1 MQKKYY
7 LCTAFVFKTV
17 NTMLEYVDRQ
27 GSDCYKWDSDEAR
40 GCLPLWVADMD
51 FAAAKPIREAMQRRL
66 DHGVFGYS
74 IVPQANYDAVASWFE
89 RRHGWKGINR
99 DNLLYTT
106 AVVPAVSAIFAALE
120 ARAESRERRA
130 ESRKLRILTFTPAY
144 NAFFS
149 CIENMGCELVPSP
162 LVLVNN
168 RFEINWADLEHKAK
182 EADVFLLC
190 NPHNP
195 TGRVWSREE
204 LECMADIM
212 RREHLFVLSD
222 EIHCEFAF
230 PGHAYTPFA
239 TIVINDTDFC
249 VCTSASKA
257 FNIAGLLCA
266 NIFVPNKELFAQ
278 INHALEIHE
287 VNGLNPF
294 GLVAQVA
301 AYNESEAWLDEL
313 NAQVYDNFC
322 FMRDFLRE
330 RLPMLGLHE
339 TEGTYL
345 GWVNISALGMPAE
358 TFCHEL
364 VQKQHV
370 LFNPSEMYGA
380 HDYIRINLATSRDIL
395 STALERLETFVHELK
410 H

>member
-1 MQKKYY
+1 
-7 LCTAFVFKTV
+7 
-17 NTMLEYVDRQ
+17 MLEYINRKN
-27 GSDCYKWDSDEAR
+27 SDCYKWDSECAE
-40 GCLPLWVADMD
+40 GCLPLWIADMD
-51 FAAAKPIREAMQRRL
+51 FKAAKPIREAMQRRL

-74 IVPQANYDAVASWFE
+74 IVPQANYDAVASWFS
-89 RRHGWKGINR
+89 RRHGWNGINR

-106 AVVPAVSAIFAALE
+106 AVVPAISAIFAALQL
-120 ARAESRERRA
+120 RMAEYRRKA
-130 ESRKLRILTFTPAY
+130 GKPTENEPLRVLTFTPAY
-144 NAFFS
+144 NYFFS

-168 RFEINWADLEHKAK
+168 RFEINWADVESKAK
-182 EADVFLLC
+182 EADIFLLC

-204 LECMADIM
+204 LERLAAIM

-239 TIVINDTDFC
+239 SIVINDTDFC

-266 NIFVPNKELFAQ
+266 TIFVPNKELFAQ
-278 INHALEIHE
+278 VNHALEVHE

-313 NAQVYDNFC
+313 NEQVYKNFC
-322 FMRDFLRE
+322 YLRDFLHAE
-330 RLPMLGLHE
+330 LPMLQIHE

-345 GWVNISALGMPAE
+345 AWVNISALHMSAE
-358 TFCHEL
+358 QFCHDL
-364 VQKQHV
+364 AKKAHV

-380 HDYIRINLATSRDIL
+380 ENYVRINLATSHEVLAEALNRLKEYINGL
-395 STALERLETFVHELK
+395 S
-410 H
+410 

>member
-1 MQKKYY
+1 MQ
-7 LCTAFVFKTV
+7 
-17 NTMLEYVDRQ
+17 LEYVDRK
-27 GSDCYKWDSDEAR
+27 GSECYKWDSECAE
-40 GCLPLWVADMD
+40 GCLPLWIADMD
-51 FAAAKPIREAMQRRL
+51 FAAAQPIREAMQRRL

-106 AVVPAVSAIFAALE
+106 AVVPAISAIFAALKKTD
-120 ARAESRERRA
+120 
-130 ESRKLRILTFTPAY
+130 KLKILTFTPAY
-144 NAFFS
+144 NAFFN
-149 CIENMGCELVPSP
+149 CIENMGCELVGCP
-162 LVLVNN
+162 LVLRGN
-168 RFEINWADLEHKAK
+168 RFEINWADVEEKAK
-182 EADVFLLC
+182 AADVFLLC

-195 TGRVWSREE
+195 TGRVWTRGE
-204 LECMADIM
+204 LERLADIM

-230 PGHAYTPFA
+230 PGHDYTPFA
-239 TIVINDTDFC
+239 SIVINDTDFC

-266 NIFVPNKELFAQ
+266 NIYVPNKELFKQ
-278 INHALEIHE
+278 INHALEVHE

-301 AYNESEAWLDEL
+301 AYNESEAWLDAL
-313 NAQVYDNFC
+313 NEYVYGNYC
-322 FMRDFLRE
+322 YLRE
-330 RLPMLGLHE
+330 FIERELPKLRIHE

-345 GWVNISALGMPAE
+345 GWVNIAAYGMTAE
-358 TFCHEL
+358 TFCREL
-364 VQKQHV
+364 AKKGHV

-380 HDYIRINLATSRDIL
+380 EDYIRINLATSRELLIE
-395 STALERLETFVHELK
+395 ALNRLKTFCDKL
-410 H
+410 

>member
-1 MQKKYY
+1 
-7 LCTAFVFKTV
+7 
-17 NTMLEYVDRQ
+17 MLEYINRK
-27 GSDCYKWDSDEAR
+27 GSDCYKWDSECAQ
-40 GCLPLWVADMD
+40 GCLPLWIADMD
-51 FAAAKPIREAMQRRL
+51 FAAARPIREAMQRRL

-99 DNLLYTT
+99 NNLLYTT
-106 AVVPAVSAIFAALE
+106 AVVPAISAIFAALE
-120 ARAESRERRA
+120 FKMAEYRQRAGKSTTTEP
-130 ESRKLRILTFTPAY
+130 LRVLTFTPAY
-144 NAFFS
+144 NCFFS

-162 LVLVNN
+162 LVLQNN
-168 RFEINWADLEHKAK
+168 RFEINWVDLEAKAK

-195 TGRVWSREE
+195 TGRVWTRDE
-204 LECMADIM
+204 LEHIADIM

-230 PGHAYTPFA
+230 PGHPYTPFA
-239 TIVINDTDFC
+239 SIVINDTDFC

-266 NIFVPNKELFAQ
+266 NIYVPNKELFAQ
-278 INHALEIHE
+278 INHALEVHE

-313 NAQVYDNFC
+313 NEFVYGNYC
-322 FMRDFLRE
+322 YLRDFIQKE
-330 RLPMLGLHE
+330 LPQLHIHE

-345 GWVNISALGMPAE
+345 GWVDISALNMSAE
-358 TFCHEL
+358 DFCRDL
-364 VQKQHV
+364 ATNAHV

-380 HDYIRINLATSRDIL
+380 ERYIRINLATSREVL
-395 STALERLETFVHELK
+395 EEALNRLKDYLK
-410 H
+410 NR

>member
-1 MQKKYY
+1 
-7 LCTAFVFKTV
+7 
-17 NTMLEYVDRQ
+17 MLEYVSRE

-51 FAAAKPIREAMQRRL
+51 FAAARPIREAMQRRL

-89 RRHGWKGINR
+89 RRHGWKGIRR

-106 AVVPAVSAIFAALE
+106 AVVPAISAIFAALQV
-120 ARAESRERRA
+120 RKS
-130 ESRKLRILTFTPAY
+130 SDKLRVLTFTPAY
-144 NAFFS
+144 NCFFS
-149 CIENMGCELVPSP
+149 CIENMGCELVASP
-162 LVLVNN
+162 LVLVGN
-168 RFEINWADLEHKAK
+168 RFEINWAEVESKAK

-195 TGRVWSREE
+195 TGRVWSRDE
-204 LECMADIM
+204 LERLAAIM

-230 PGHAYTPFA
+230 PGHTYTPFA
-239 TIVINDTDFC
+239 NIAIDDLDFC
-249 VCTSASKA
+249 VCMSASKA

-266 NIFVPNKELFAQ
+266 NIFVPNKKLFRQ

-301 AYNESEAWLDEL
+301 AYNESEDWLDEL
-313 NAQVYDNFC
+313 NEYIYGNFC
-322 FMRDFLRE
+322 YLRDFLRE
-330 RLPMLGLHE
+330 QLPQLQLHE

-345 GWVNISALGMPAE
+345 AWVNIASLGVSAE
-358 TFCHEL
+358 TFCRNLAE
-364 VQKQHV
+364 KGHV
-370 LFNPSEMYGA
+370 LFNPSEMYGGEN
-380 HDYIRINLATSRDIL
+380 YIRINLATSRDVL
-395 STALERLETFVHELK
+395 SEALHRLQHYLQTNQ
-410 H
+410 

>member
-1 MQKKYY
+1 
-7 LCTAFVFKTV
+7 
-17 NTMLEYVDRQ
+17 MLEYINRKN
-27 GSDCYKWDSDEAR
+27 SDCYKWDSECAE
-40 GCLPLWVADMD
+40 GCLPLWIADMD
-51 FAAAKPIREAMQRRL
+51 FKAAKPIREAMQRRL

-74 IVPQANYDAVASWFE
+74 IVPQANYDAVASWFS
-89 RRHGWKGINR
+89 RRHGWNGINR

-106 AVVPAVSAIFAALE
+106 AVVPAISAIFAALQL
-120 ARAESRERRA
+120 RMAEYRRKA
-130 ESRKLRILTFTPAY
+130 GKPMENEPLRVLTFTPAY
-144 NAFFS
+144 NCFFS

-168 RFEINWADLEHKAK
+168 RFEINWADVESKAK

-204 LECMADIM
+204 LERLAAIM

-239 TIVINDTDFC
+239 SIVIDDTDFC

-278 INHALEIHE
+278 VNHALEVHE

-313 NAQVYDNFC
+313 NEQVYKNFC
-322 FMRDFLRE
+322 YLRDFLHAE
-330 RLPMLGLHE
+330 LPMLQIHE

-345 GWVNISALGMPAE
+345 AWVNISALHMSAE
-358 TFCHEL
+358 QFCHDL
-364 VQKQHV
+364 AQKAHV

-380 HDYIRINLATSRDIL
+380 ENYVRINLATSHEVLAEALNRLKEYINGL
-395 STALERLETFVHELK
+395 S
-410 H
+410 

>member
-1 MQKKYY
+1 
-7 LCTAFVFKTV
+7 
-17 NTMLEYVDRQ
+17 MLEYINRKN
-27 GSDCYKWDSDEAR
+27 SDCYKWDSECAE
-40 GCLPLWVADMD
+40 GCLPLWIADMD
-51 FAAAKPIREAMQRRL
+51 FKAAKPIREAMQRRL

-74 IVPQANYDAVASWFE
+74 IVPQANYDAVASWFS
-89 RRHGWKGINR
+89 RRHGWNGINR

-106 AVVPAVSAIFAALE
+106 AVVPAISAIFAALQL
-120 ARAESRERRA
+120 RMAEYRRKA
-130 ESRKLRILTFTPAY
+130 GKPTENEPLRVLTFTPAY
-144 NAFFS
+144 NCFFS

-168 RFEINWADLEHKAK
+168 RFEINWADVESKAK

-204 LECMADIM
+204 LERLAAIM

-239 TIVINDTDFC
+239 SIVIDDTDFC

-278 INHALEIHE
+278 VNHALEVHE

-313 NAQVYDNFC
+313 NEQVYKNFC
-322 FMRDFLRE
+322 YLRDFLHAE
-330 RLPMLGLHE
+330 LPMLQIHE

-345 GWVNISALGMPAE
+345 AWVNISALHMSAE
-358 TFCHEL
+358 QFCHDL
-364 VQKQHV
+364 AQKAHV

-380 HDYIRINLATSRDIL
+380 ENYVRINLATSHEVLAEALNRLKEYINGL
-395 STALERLETFVHELK
+395 S
-410 H
+410 

>member
-1 MQKKYY
+1 
-7 LCTAFVFKTV
+7 
-17 NTMLEYVDRQ
+17 MLEYVNRK
-27 GSDCYKWDSDEAR
+27 GSDCYKWDSECAA
-40 GCLPLWVADMD
+40 GSLPLWIADMD
-51 FAAAKPIREAMQRRL
+51 FKAAPPIIAAMQRRL

-74 IVPQANYDAVASWFE
+74 IVPDANYEAVSSWFE

-106 AVVPAVSAIFAALE
+106 AVVPAIAAIFAALQLRLT
-120 ARAESRERRA
+120 ACK
-130 ESRKLRILTFTPAY
+130 KLRVLTFTPAY
-144 NAFFS
+144 NCFFS

-168 RFEINWADLEHKAK
+168 RFEIDWADVADKARR
-182 EADVFLLC
+182 ADVFLLC

-195 TGRVWSREE
+195 TGRVWTRDE
-204 LECMADIM
+204 LEQLADIM
-212 RREHLFVLSD
+212 RREQLFVLSD

-230 PGHAYTPFA
+230 PGHTYTPFA
-239 TIVINDTDFC
+239 SIVRNDTDFC

-313 NAQVYDNFC
+313 NSYVYGNYC
-322 FMRDFLRE
+322 YLRDFIRE
-330 RLPMLGLHE
+330 HLPMLRLHE

-345 GWVNISALGMPAE
+345 AWVNIEALGVNAE
-358 TFCHEL
+358 VFCHDL
-364 VQKQHV
+364 ATKGHV
-370 LFNPSEMYGA
+370 LFNPSEMYGGA
-380 HDYIRINLATSRDIL
+380 NYVRINLATSREVL
-395 STALERLETFVHELK
+395 VEALKRVELYLVNS
-410 H
+410 

>member
-1 MQKKYY
+1 
-7 LCTAFVFKTV
+7 
-17 NTMLEYVDRQ
+17 MLEYVDRR
-27 GSDCYKWDSDEAR
+27 GSDCYKWDSEQSK
-40 GCLPLWVADMD
+40 GTLPLWVADMD
-51 FAAAKPIREAMQRRL
+51 FKAAQPIRDAMERRL
-66 DHGVFGYS
+66 QHGVFGYS
-74 IVPQANYDAVASWFE
+74 IVPQANYDAVSSWFE
-89 RRHGWKGINR
+89 RRHGWKGINTS
-99 DNLLYTT
+99 NLLYTT
-106 AVVPAVSAIFAALE
+106 AVVPAVSAIFKALQLRKAQNAANPC
-120 ARAESRERRA
+120 SP
-130 ESRKLRILTFTPAY
+130 LRIMTFTPAY
-144 NAFFS
+144 NAFFN
-149 CIENMGCELVPSP
+149 CIENMGCELVPTP

-168 RFEINWADLEHKAK
+168 RFEINWEDVETKAK
-182 EADVFLLC
+182 NADVFLLC

-195 TGRVWSREE
+195 TGRVWTRDE
-204 LECMADIM
+204 LEQLAAIM

-239 TIVINDTDFC
+239 SIVIDDTDFC

-313 NAQVYDNFC
+313 NAHVYGNFC
-322 FMRDFLRE
+322 YLRE
-330 RLPMLGLHE
+330 YLEHELPQLVVHE

-345 GWVNISALGMPAE
+345 AWVNIEALGMSAE
-358 TFCHEL
+358 AFCADLAAKE
-364 VQKQHV
+364 HV

-380 HDYIRINLATSRDIL
+380 EHYVRINLATSREVL
-395 STALERLETFVHELK
+395 SEALDRLKQYIQLR
-410 H
+410 

>member
-1 MQKKYY
+1 
-7 LCTAFVFKTV
+7 
-17 NTMLEYVDRQ
+17 MLEYINRKN
-27 GSDCYKWDSDEAR
+27 SDCYKWDSECAE
-40 GCLPLWVADMD
+40 GCLPLWIADMD
-51 FAAAKPIREAMQRRL
+51 FKAAKPIREAMQRRL

-74 IVPQANYDAVASWFE
+74 IVPQANYDAVASWFS
-89 RRHGWKGINR
+89 RRHGWNGINR

-106 AVVPAVSAIFAALE
+106 AVVPAISAIFAALQL
-120 ARAESRERRA
+120 RMAEYRRKA
-130 ESRKLRILTFTPAY
+130 GKPTENGPLRVLTFTPAY
-144 NAFFS
+144 NCFFS

-168 RFEINWADLEHKAK
+168 RFEINWADVESKAK

-204 LECMADIM
+204 LERLAAIM

-239 TIVINDTDFC
+239 SIVINDTDFC

-266 NIFVPNKELFAQ
+266 TIFVPNKELFAQ
-278 INHALEIHE
+278 VNHALEVHE

-313 NAQVYDNFC
+313 NEQVYKNFC
-322 FMRDFLRE
+322 YLRDFLHAE
-330 RLPMLGLHE
+330 LPMLQIHE

-345 GWVNISALGMPAE
+345 AWVNISALHMSAE
-358 TFCHEL
+358 QFCHDL
-364 VQKQHV
+364 AQKAHV

-380 HDYIRINLATSRDIL
+380 ENYVRINLATSHEVL
-395 STALERLETFVHELK
+395 AEALNRLKEYINGLF
-410 H
+410 

>member
-1 MQKKYY
+1 MI
-7 LCTAFVFKTV
+7 
-17 NTMLEYVDRQ
+17 EYIDRR
-27 GSDCYKWDSDEAR
+27 GSDCYKWDSEQAQ
-40 GCLPLWVADMD
+40 GTLPLWVADMD

-89 RRHGWKGINR
+89 RKHGWKGINR
-99 DNLLYTT
+99 TNLLYTT
-106 AVVPAVSAIFAALE
+106 AVVPAISAIFKALQT
-120 ARAESRERRA
+120 
-130 ESRKLRILTFTPAY
+130 RKGGCEPLRILTFTPAY
-144 NAFFS
+144 NCFFS
-149 CIENMGCELVPSP
+149 CIENMGCELVASP
-162 LVLVNN
+162 LVLRNN
-168 RFEINWADLEHKAK
+168 RFEINWADVEQKAK
-182 EADVFLLC
+182 QADVFLLC

-204 LECMADIM
+204 LERLADIM

-230 PGHAYTPFA
+230 PVHQYTPFA
-239 TIVINDTDFC
+239 TIAINDTDFC

-266 NIFVPNKELFAQ
+266 NIYVPNAELFTQ

-301 AYNESEAWLDEL
+301 AYNESEDWLDEL
-313 NAQVYDNFC
+313 NKVVYDNYC
-322 FMRDFLRE
+322 YLREFLQE
-330 RLPMLGLHE
+330 RLPMLTLHE

-345 GWVNISALGMPAE
+345 AWVNIEALGMESEA
-358 TFCHEL
+358 FCERL
-364 VQKQHV
+364 AKAQHV
-370 LFNPSEMYGA
+370 LLNPSGMYGGKG
-380 HDYIRINLATSRDIL
+380 YVRINLATSHEVL
-395 STALERLETFVHELK
+395 AEALNRLAKMIE
-410 H
+410 

>member
-1 MQKKYY
+1 
-7 LCTAFVFKTV
+7 
-17 NTMLEYVDRQ
+17 MLEYINRKN
-27 GSDCYKWDSDEAR
+27 SDCYKWDSECAE
-40 GCLPLWVADMD
+40 GCL
-51 FAAAKPIREAMQRRL
+51 FKAAKPIREAMQRRL

-74 IVPQANYDAVASWFE
+74 IVPQANYDAVASWFS
-89 RRHGWKGINR
+89 RRHGWNGINR

-106 AVVPAVSAIFAALE
+106 AVVPAISAIFAALQL
-120 ARAESRERRA
+120 RMAEYRRKA
-130 ESRKLRILTFTPAY
+130 GKPTENEPLRVLTFTPAY
-144 NAFFS
+144 NCFFS

-168 RFEINWADLEHKAK
+168 RFEINWADVESKAK
-182 EADVFLLC
+182 DADVFLLC

-204 LECMADIM
+204 LERLAAIM

-239 TIVINDTDFC
+239 SIVINDTDFC

-278 INHALEIHE
+278 VNHALEVHE

-313 NAQVYDNFC
+313 NEQVYKNFC
-322 FMRDFLRE
+322 YLRDFLHAE
-330 RLPMLGLHE
+330 LPMLQIHE

-345 GWVNISALGMPAE
+345 AWVNISALHMSAE
-358 TFCHEL
+358 QFCHDL
-364 VQKQHV
+364 AQKAHV

-380 HDYIRINLATSRDIL
+380 ENYVRINLATSHEVLAEALNRLKEYINGL
-395 STALERLETFVHELK
+395 S
-410 H
+410 

>member
-1 MQKKYY
+1 
-7 LCTAFVFKTV
+7 
-17 NTMLEYVDRQ
+17 MLEYIDRRN
-27 GSDCYKWDSDEAR
+27 SDCYKWDSEGAQN
-40 GCLPLWVADMD
+40 CLPLWVADMD
-51 FAAAKPIREAMQRRL
+51 FAAAKPIRDAMQRRL

-89 RRHGWKGINR
+89 RRHGWKGISK

-106 AVVPAVSAIFAALE
+106 AVVPAISAVFKALQL
-120 ARAESRERRA
+120 
-130 ESRKLRILTFTPAY
+130 RKSTPCKPLRVMTFTPAY
-144 NAFFS
+144 NCFFS
-149 CIENMGCELVPSP
+149 CIENMGCQLVPAP
-162 LVLVNN
+162 LVLQNN
-168 RFEINWADLEHKAK
+168 RFEINWADVEEKAK
-182 EADVFLLC
+182 QADVFLLC

-204 LECMADIM
+204 LERLAAIM

-230 PGHAYTPFA
+230 PGHSYTPFA
-239 TIVINDTDFC
+239 SIVIDDTDFC

-266 NIFVPNKELFAQ
+266 NIYVPNKELFEQ
-278 INHALEIHE
+278 INYALEVHE

-313 NAQVYDNFC
+313 NAYVYDNFC
-322 FMRDFLRE
+322 FLRDFLHE
-330 RLPMLGLHE
+330 HLPMLKLHE

-345 GWVNISALGMPAE
+345 AWVNIEAVGMSAE
-358 TFCHEL
+358 QFCHKLAE
-364 VQKQHV
+364 QAHI
-370 LFNPSEMYGA
+370 LFNPSEMYGGE
-380 HDYIRINLATSRDIL
+380 HYVRINLATSREVL
-395 STALERLETFVHELK
+395 AEALQRLKDFI
-410 H
+410 

>member
-1 MQKKYY
+1 
-7 LCTAFVFKTV
+7 
-17 NTMLEYVDRQ
+17 MLEYIDRK
-27 GSDCYKWDSDEAR
+27 GSDCYKWDSECAQ
-40 GCLPLWVADMD
+40 GCLPLWIADMD

-99 DNLLYTT
+99 NNLLYTT
-106 AVVPAVSAIFAALE
+106 AVVPAVSAIFAALQIKKNTD
-120 ARAESRERRA
+120 
-130 ESRKLRILTFTPAY
+130 KLRILTFTPAY
-144 NAFFS
+144 NCFFS
-149 CIENMGCELVPSP
+149 CIENMGCELVASP

-168 RFEINWADLEHKAK
+168 RFEIDWEDVAAKAK
-182 EADVFLLC
+182 NADVFLLC

-195 TGRVWSREE
+195 TGRVWTREE
-204 LECMADIM
+204 LERLASIM
-212 RREHLFVLSD
+212 RHEHLFVLSD

-230 PGHAYTPFA
+230 PGHEYTPFA
-239 TIVINDTDFC
+239 SIVIDDTDFC

-266 NIFVPNKELFAQ
+266 NIFVPNKDLFAQ

-313 NAQVYDNFC
+313 NAYVYDNFC
-322 FMRDFLRE
+322 YLRDFIQKE
-330 RLPMLGLHE
+330 LPMLGLHE

-345 GWVNISALGMPAE
+345 AWVNVSALGMSAE
-358 TFCHEL
+358 QFCREL
-364 VQKQHV
+364 AKDGHV
-370 LFNPSEMYGA
+370 LFNPSGMYGA
-380 HDYIRINLATSRDIL
+380 RNYIRINLATSREV
-395 STALERLETFVHELK
+395 LEEAMRRLKGWINTQKRRE
-410 H
+410 

>member
-1 MQKKYY
+1 
-7 LCTAFVFKTV
+7 
-17 NTMLEYVDRQ
+17 MLEYINRRN
-27 GSDCYKWDSDEAR
+27 SDCYKWDSECAE
-40 GCLPLWVADMD
+40 GCLPLWIADMD
-51 FAAAKPIREAMQRRL
+51 FKAAKPIREAMQRRL

-74 IVPQANYDAVASWFE
+74 IVPQANYDAVASWFS
-89 RRHGWKGINR
+89 RRHGWNGINR

-106 AVVPAVSAIFAALE
+106 AVVPAISAIFAALQL
-120 ARAESRERRA
+120 RMAEYRRKA
-130 ESRKLRILTFTPAY
+130 GKPTENEPLRVLTFTPAY
-144 NAFFS
+144 NCFFS

-168 RFEINWADLEHKAK
+168 RFEINWADVESKAK

-204 LECMADIM
+204 LERLAAIM

-239 TIVINDTDFC
+239 SIVIDDTDFC

-266 NIFVPNKELFAQ
+266 TIFVPNKELFAQ
-278 INHALEIHE
+278 VNHALEVHE

-313 NAQVYDNFC
+313 NEQVYKNFC
-322 FMRDFLRE
+322 YLRDFLHAE
-330 RLPMLGLHE
+330 LPMLQIHE

-345 GWVNISALGMPAE
+345 AWVNISALHMSAE
-358 TFCHEL
+358 QFCHDL
-364 VQKQHV
+364 AQKAHV

-380 HDYIRINLATSRDIL
+380 ENYVRINLATSHEVL
-395 STALERLETFVHELK
+395 AEALNRMAKWLNSK
-410 H
+410 

>member
-1 MQKKYY
+1 
-7 LCTAFVFKTV
+7 
-17 NTMLEYVDRQ
+17 MLEYVDRRD
-27 GSDCYKWDSDEAR
+27 SDCYKWDSEGAQ

-106 AVVPAVSAIFAALE
+106 AVVPAISAIFAALQ
-120 ARAESRERRA
+120 ERNHK
-130 ESRKLRILTFTPAY
+130 SKTSSQKLRVLTLTPAY
-144 NAFFS
+144 NCFFT
-149 CIENMGCELVPSP
+149 CIENMGCELVASP

-168 RFEINWADLEHKAK
+168 RFEIDWDDIAEKAK

-195 TGRVWSREE
+195 TGRVWSRDE
-204 LECMADIM
+204 LERLAAIM

-230 PGHAYTPFA
+230 PGHEYTPFA
-239 TIVINDTDFC
+239 SIVIDDTDFC

-266 NIFVPNKELFAQ
+266 TIFVPNKELFAQ

-313 NAQVYDNFC
+313 NAYVYDNFC
-322 FMRDFLRE
+322 FLRDYLQKN
-330 RLPMLGLHE
+330 LPMLQLHE

-345 GWVNISALGMPAE
+345 AWVNIAALGMSAE
-358 TFCHEL
+358 EFCRQLAAEA
-364 VQKQHV
+364 HV
-370 LFNPSEMYGA
+370 LFNPSGMYGGK
-380 HDYIRINLATSRDIL
+380 HYVRINLATSHEVL
-395 STALERLETFVHELK
+395 AQALERLKTFVDAHNNN
-410 H
+410 

>member
-1 MQKKYY
+1 
-7 LCTAFVFKTV
+7 
-17 NTMLEYVDRQ
+17 MLEYVNRKD
-27 GSDCYKWDSDEAR
+27 SNCYKWDSECAQD
-40 GCLPLWVADMD
+40 CLPLWIADMD
-51 FAAAKPIREAMQRRL
+51 FKAAKPIREAMQKRL

-74 IVPQANYDAVASWFE
+74 IVPQENYDAVASWFE

-106 AVVPAVSAIFAALE
+106 AVVPAISAIFWALQT
-120 ARAESRERRA
+120 
-130 ESRKLRILTFTPAY
+130 RKGKCSPLRVLTFTPAY
-144 NAFFS
+144 NCFFS

-162 LVLVNN
+162 LVLQDN
-168 RFEINWADLEHKAK
+168 RFEINWEDLQEKAK
-182 EADVFLLC
+182 NADVFLLC

-195 TGRVWSREE
+195 TGRVWTRDE
-204 LECMADIM
+204 LERLATIM
-212 RREHLFVLSD
+212 RNEHLFVLSD

-230 PGHAYTPFA
+230 HGHQYTPFA
-239 TIVINDTDFC
+239 TIAIDDTEFC

-266 NIFVPNKELFAQ
+266 NIFVPNKELFEQ
-278 INHALEIHE
+278 INHALEVHE

-313 NAQVYDNFC
+313 NEYVYGNFC
-322 FMRDFLRE
+322 YLRDFIE
-330 RLPMLGLHE
+330 HELPMLHIHI

-345 GWVNISALGMPAE
+345 GWVDISALGVPAE
-358 TFCHEL
+358 QFCCDL
-364 VQKQHV
+364 AKKAHV

-380 HDYIRINLATSRDIL
+380 PNYIRINLATSREVL
-395 STALERLETFVHELK
+395 AEALNRLK
-410 H
+410 AYIA

>member
-1 MQKKYY
+1 
-7 LCTAFVFKTV
+7 
-17 NTMLEYVDRQ
+17 MLEYVDRRN
-27 GSDCYKWDSDEAR
+27 SDCYKWDSEQAQ
-40 GCLPLWVADMD
+40 GTLPLWVADMD
-51 FAAAKPIREAMQRRL
+51 FAAARPIREAMQRRL
-66 DHGVFGYS
+66 DHGVFGYT

-106 AVVPAVSAIFAALE
+106 AVVPAISAVFKALQ
-120 ARAESRERRA
+120 ERNQK
-130 ESRKLRILTFTPAY
+130 SPITNHKLRVLTLTPAY
-144 NAFFS
+144 NCFFS
-149 CIENMGCELVPSP
+149 CIENMGCELVESR

-168 RFEINWADLEHKAK
+168 RFEIDWDDVANKAK

-204 LECMADIM
+204 LERLAAIM

-239 TIVINDTDFC
+239 SIAIDDTEFC
-249 VCTSASKA
+249 VCMSASKA

-266 NIFVPNKELFAQ
+266 TIYVPNKELFAQ
-278 INHALEIHE
+278 INHALEVHE

-313 NAQVYDNFC
+313 NAYVYGNYC
-322 FMRDFLRE
+322 YLRDFLKE
-330 RLPMLGLHE
+330 HLPMLQLHE

-345 GWVNISALGMPAE
+345 AWVNVSAMNMSAE
-358 TFCHEL
+358 AFCREL
-364 VQKQHV
+364 AQKAHV
-370 LFNPSEMYGA
+370 LFNPSGMYGSM
-380 HDYIRINLATSRDIL
+380 HYVRINLATSREVL
-395 STALERLETFVHELK
+395 AEALERVRRFCDDLK
-410 H
+410 F

>member
-1 MQKKYY
+1 
-7 LCTAFVFKTV
+7 
-17 NTMLEYVDRQ
+17 MLEYVDRR
-27 GSDCYKWDSDEAR
+27 GSDCYKWDSECAQN
-40 GCLPLWVADMD
+40 CLPLWIADMD
-51 FAAAKPIREAMQRRL
+51 FKAAKPIRDAMQRRL

-89 RRHGWKGINR
+89 RRHGWKGISR
-99 DNLLYTT
+99 DNILYTT
-106 AVVPAVSAIFAALE
+106 AVVPAISAIFSALQTRMTE
-120 ARAESRERRA
+120 YRLKAGKPTDSDR
-130 ESRKLRILTFTPAY
+130 LRVLTFTPAY
-144 NAFFS
+144 NCFFS

-168 RFEINWADLEHKAK
+168 RFEINWADVESKAK

-204 LECMADIM
+204 LEHLADIM

-239 TIVINDTDFC
+239 SIVINDTDFC

-266 NIFVPNKELFAQ
+266 NIFVPNKELFAH
-278 INHALEIHE
+278 INHALEVHE

-313 NAQVYDNFC
+313 NEYIYGNFC
-322 FMRDFLRE
+322 YLRDFIRQN
-330 RLPMLGLHE
+330 LPMLQIHE

-345 GWVNISALGMPAE
+345 GWLNIEALGISAE
-358 TFCHEL
+358 TFCNRL
-364 VQKQHV
+364 AKKAGV

-380 HDYIRINLATSRDIL
+380 EHYVRINLATSREVLAD
-395 STALERLETFVHELK
+395 ALNRMAKWLKLEANS
-410 H
+410 

>member
-1 MQKKYY
+1 
-7 LCTAFVFKTV
+7 
-17 NTMLEYVDRQ
+17 MLEYVNRK
-27 GSDCYKWDSDEAR
+27 GSDCYKWDSECAE

-51 FAAAKPIREAMQRRL
+51 FKAAKPIREAMQRRL
-66 DHGVFGYS
+66 EHGVFGYS

-106 AVVPAVSAIFAALE
+106 AVVPGIAAIFAALQ
-120 ARAESRERRA
+120 ARKNQQSPITNHQCTR
-130 ESRKLRILTFTPAY
+130 LRVLTFTPAY
-144 NAFFS
+144 NCFFA

-162 LVLVNN
+162 LVLQGN
-168 RFEINWADLEHKAK
+168 RYEIDWADVETKAK
-182 EADVFLLC
+182 QADVFLLC

-195 TGRVWSREE
+195 TGRVWSRAE
-204 LECMADIM
+204 LERLAGIM

-230 PGHAYTPFA
+230 SGHSYTPFA
-239 TIVINDTDFC
+239 SIVINDTDFC

-266 NIFVPNKELFAQ
+266 NIYVPNKELFAQ
-278 INHALEIHE
+278 INHALEVHE

-313 NAQVYDNFC
+313 NQHIYSNFC
-322 FMRDFLRE
+322 YLRDFLHTE
-330 RLPMLGLHE
+330 LPMLRLHE

-345 GWVNISALGMPAE
+345 AWVNIAALGISSE
-358 TFCHEL
+358 QFCHDL
-364 VQKQHV
+364 AQHAHV
-370 LFNPSEMYGA
+370 LFNPSEMYGGE
-380 HDYIRINLATSRDIL
+380 HYVRINLATSQEVL
-395 STALERLETFVHELK
+395 SQALKQVKQYLLIK
-410 H
+410 N

>member
-1 MQKKYY
+1 
-7 LCTAFVFKTV
+7 
-17 NTMLEYVDRQ
+17 MLEYVNRKD
-27 GSDCYKWDSDEAR
+27 SDCYKWDSECAE
-40 GCLPLWVADMD
+40 GCLPLWIADMD

-74 IVPQANYDAVASWFE
+74 IVPQANYDAVANWFS

-106 AVVPAVSAIFAALE
+106 AVVPAVSAIFAALQTRKRSDCE
-120 ARAESRERRA
+120 
-130 ESRKLRILTFTPAY
+130 KLRILTFTPAY
-144 NAFFS
+144 NCFFS

-162 LVLVNN
+162 LVLRDN
-168 RFEINWADLEHKAK
+168 RFEIDWEDVAEKAPR
-182 EADVFLLC
+182 ADVFLLC

-204 LECMADIM
+204 LERLAAIM

-239 TIVINDTDFC
+239 SIVIDDTDFC

-266 NIFVPNKELFAQ
+266 NIYVPNKQLFEQ

-301 AYNESEAWLDEL
+301 AYNESEKWLDEL
-313 NAQVYDNFC
+313 NEYVYGNFC
-322 FMRDFLRE
+322 YLRDFIRKELPQLRI
-330 RLPMLGLHE
+330 HE

-345 GWVNISALGMPAE
+345 AWVNIAALGMPAE
-358 TFCHEL
+358 QFCSRLAKEA
-364 VQKQHV
+364 HV

-380 HDYIRINLATSRDIL
+380 EHYVRINLATSREVL
-395 STALERLETFVHELK
+395 VEALNRLKKFITES
-410 H
+410 

>member
-1 MQKKYY
+1 
-7 LCTAFVFKTV
+7 
-17 NTMLEYVDRQ
+17 MLEYINRKN
-27 GSDCYKWDSDEAR
+27 SDCYKWDSECAE
-40 GCLPLWVADMD
+40 GCLPLWIADMD
-51 FAAAKPIREAMQRRL
+51 FKAAKPIREAMQRRL

-74 IVPQANYDAVASWFE
+74 IVPQANYDAVASWFS
-89 RRHGWKGINR
+89 RRHGWNGINR

-106 AVVPAVSAIFAALE
+106 AVVPAISAIFAALQL
-120 ARAESRERRA
+120 RMAEYRRKA
-130 ESRKLRILTFTPAY
+130 GKPTENEPLRVLTFTPAY
-144 NAFFS
+144 NCFFS

-168 RFEINWADLEHKAK
+168 RFEINWADVESKAK

-204 LECMADIM
+204 LERLAAIM

-239 TIVINDTDFC
+239 SIVINDTDFC

-278 INHALEIHE
+278 VNHALEVHE

-313 NAQVYDNFC
+313 NEQVYKNFC
-322 FMRDFLRE
+322 YLRDFLHAE
-330 RLPMLGLHE
+330 LPMLQIHE

-345 GWVNISALGMPAE
+345 AWVNISALHMSAE
-358 TFCHEL
+358 QFCHDL
-364 VQKQHV
+364 AQKAHV

-380 HDYIRINLATSRDIL
+380 ENYVRINLATSHEVLAEALNRLKEYINGL
-395 STALERLETFVHELK
+395 S
-410 H
+410 

>member
-1 MQKKYY
+1 M
-7 LCTAFVFKTV
+7 
-17 NTMLEYVDRQ
+17 MLEYVDRK
-27 GSDCYKWDSDEAR
+27 GSECYKWDSECAE
-40 GCLPLWVADMD
+40 GCLPLWIADMD

-106 AVVPAVSAIFAALE
+106 AVVPAISAIFAALKKTD
-120 ARAESRERRA
+120 
-130 ESRKLRILTFTPAY
+130 KLKILTFTPAY
-144 NAFFS
+144 NAFFN
-149 CIENMGCELVPSP
+149 CIENMGCELVSCP
-162 LVLVNN
+162 LVLRRN
-168 RFEINWADLEHKAK
+168 RFEINWADVEKKAK
-182 EADVFLLC
+182 AADVFLLC

-195 TGRVWSREE
+195 TGRVWTRGE
-204 LECMADIM
+204 LERLADIM

-230 PGHAYTPFA
+230 PGHDYTPFA
-239 TIVINDTDFC
+239 SIVINDTDFC

-266 NIFVPNKELFAQ
+266 NIYVPNKELFKQ
-278 INHALEIHE
+278 INHALEVHE

-301 AYNESEAWLDEL
+301 AYNESEAWLDAL
-313 NAQVYDNFC
+313 NEYVYGNYC
-322 FMRDFLRE
+322 YLRE
-330 RLPMLGLHE
+330 FIERELPKLRIHE

-345 GWVNISALGMPAE
+345 GWVNIAAYGMTAE
-358 TFCHEL
+358 TFCREL
-364 VQKQHV
+364 AKKGHV

-380 HDYIRINLATSRDIL
+380 EDYIRINLATSREVLIE
-395 STALERLETFVHELK
+395 ALNRLKTFCDKL
-410 H
+410 